1 MRVASPFD
9 YQRQA
14 LLHIPANFPK
24 PLDPNH
30 SLAVAKLA
38 AEGARRLGGRT
49 LVLTT
54 SLKALSVIGEE
65 LTQVL
70 SDVSSI
76 EVLQQGQWPKRRLME
91 RFRQGSDG
99 GAPGCVLVASASFWE
114 GFDVPGQALQLLII
128 DKLPFPSPVDPLV
141 KAKGN
146 RLQAQGKNAFSDHSL
161 PEAIVALKQGAGRLI
176 RHETDRGGLLIADN
190 RLLSASYGRRILAAL
205 PLMQQ
210 IAQTE
215 DFWDALVSITTASTK
230 AS

>member
-1 MRVASPFD
+1 MLNYHHLRYFWLVAHEGNLTRAAKKCHIAQS
-9 YQRQA
+9 A
-14 LLHIPANFPK
+14 LSMQIDALEVYFGQ
-24 PLDPNH
+24 PLF
-30 SLAVAKLA
+30 
-38 AEGARRLGGRT
+38 ERTGRT

-190 RLLSASYGRRILAAL
+190 RLL
-205 PLMQQ
+205 PMMQQ
-210 IAQTE
+210 IAQTD

>member
-1 MRVASPFD
+1 
-9 YQRQA
+9 
-14 LLHIPANFPK
+14 
-24 PLDPNH
+24 
-30 SLAVAKLA
+30 
-38 AEGARRLGGRT
+38 
-49 LVLTT
+49 LTT

-65 LTQVL
+65 LIQVL

-146 RLQAQGKNAFSDHSL
+146 RLQAQGKNSFSDHSL

-205 PLMQQ
+205 PMMQQ
-210 IAQTE
+210 IAQTD

>member
-1 MRVASPFD
+1 
-9 YQRQA
+9 
-14 LLHIPANFPK
+14 
-24 PLDPNH
+24 
-30 SLAVAKLA
+30 
-38 AEGARRLGGRT
+38 
-49 LVLTT
+49 
-54 SLKALSVIGEE
+54 
-65 LTQVL
+65 
-70 SDVSSI
+70 
-76 EVLQQGQWPKRRLME
+76 
-91 RFRQGSDG
+91 
-99 GAPGCVLVASASFWE
+99 
-114 GFDVPGQALQLLII
+114 LII

-215 DFWDALVSITTASTK
+215 DFWDALVNITTASTK
-230 AS
+230 VS

>member
-1 MRVASPFD
+1 MGSCAHALFNFLISEGTFEEKTPENIERL
-9 YQRQA
+9 QQA
-14 LLHIPANFPK
+14 EAQLEVLQNRLDNEENANE
-24 PLDPNH
+24 D
-30 SLAVAKLA
+30 
-38 AEGARRLGGRT
+38 T
-49 LVLTT
+49 DLV
-54 SLKALSVIGEE
+54 
-65 LTQVL
+65 
-70 SDVSSI
+70 SDI
-76 EVLQQGQWPKRRLME
+76 EVLLQGQWPKRRLME

-114 GFDVPGQALQLLII
+114 GFDVPGQALQLLVI
-128 DKLPFPSPVDPLV
+128 DKLPFPSPGDPLV
-141 KAKGN
+141 KARGN

-210 IAQTE
+210 IDQTE
-215 DFWDALVSITTASTK
+215 DFWDALVNITTASTK